1 MPEQNREKAIPS
13 TPHGSLPPL
22 FSQRYTVSN
31 YTQPLYHDSVP
42 SKEYSPHKYIALV
55 YKHLGLPRLSKVLVW
70 AFYLKF
76 KFEHGTSILR
86 MGLINQVNPNYI
98 WSDSKI
104 GHIIPTCI
112 QCESTQPD
120 LHDQCGSAYLSKP
133 NLQNRCQVQH
143 ISNNKAI
150 FKFVCKWKHG

>member
-1 MPEQNREKAIPS
+1 MDHFHPYFLKG
-13 TPHGSLPPL
+13 TPYRTTLL
-22 FSQRYTVSN
+22 N

-42 SKEYSPHKYIALV
+42 PEEYSPRKYIALL

-98 WSDSKI
+98 
-104 GHIIPTCI
+104 
-112 QCESTQPD
+112 
-120 LHDQCGSAYLSKP
+120 
-133 NLQNRCQVQH
+133 
-143 ISNNKAI
+143 
-150 FKFVCKWKHG
+150 